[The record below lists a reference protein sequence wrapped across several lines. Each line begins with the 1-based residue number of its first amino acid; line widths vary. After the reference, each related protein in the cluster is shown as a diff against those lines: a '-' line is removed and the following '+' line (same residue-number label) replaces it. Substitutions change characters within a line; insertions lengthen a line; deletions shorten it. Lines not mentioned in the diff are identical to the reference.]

1 MQVGICVL
9 GQVVVDGQIDLLD
22 IDTTAEDVRGD
33 TDTLVE
39 ILELLV
45 ALDAVGLSDA
55 VHVKS

>member
-55 VHVKS
+55 VYVKS